1 MTVCY
6 NKLWQMCVEKGI
18 KPSFFYSRKKAGQF
32 YLSESTLYELRK
44 NSPVSM
50 RTIDILCSYFKCQP
64 CDIMEFV
71 ND

>member
-1 MTVCY
+1 MTVRY

-18 KPSFFYSRKKAGQF
+18 KPSFFYSDKDSPF
-32 YLSESTLYELRK
+32 YLSESTIYELRR

-50 RTIDILCSYFKCQP
+50 KSIDILCSYFKCQP